1 MACTRESCGT
11 GHETGWGVAMSAPL
25 DVHISFRRGDREI
38 AASLARRLEA
48 RGLTCRY
55 DAGIGGE
62 RPPEAESGALQA
74 NMLVVIVSAEAP
86 DERDLRRELA
96 AADRLQR
103 PVAALLV
110 ENIVPRGQH
119 LQLLADR
126 IWIRLYPDPIAQVD
140 HVVDLLATLSGKGA
154 AGVPKEG
161 PQTLEAK
168 QLSLDE
174 AIGEMLSG
182 VVDPAGRAPT
192 DRQAYV
198 GLANS
203 GGKPAPK
210 RGGLAAG
217 IANVLTLGIAGVMAR
232 ERAKKALRENLRR
245 V

>member
-1 MACTRESCGT
+1 MF
-11 GHETGWGVAMSAPL
+11 
-25 DVHISFRRGDREI
+25 ISVSGAVNREI

-62 RPPEAESGALQA
+62 RPPEAESGAQQA

-182 VVDPAGRAPT
+182 VVDPAGRRA
-192 DRQAYV
+192 DRQA
-198 GLANS
+198 GLCRPRKFRRQTGAE
-203 GGKPAPK
+203 
-210 RGGLAAG
+210 
-217 IANVLTLGIAGVMAR
+217 AR
-232 ERAKKALRENLRR
+232 RPGRWYR
-245 V
+245 